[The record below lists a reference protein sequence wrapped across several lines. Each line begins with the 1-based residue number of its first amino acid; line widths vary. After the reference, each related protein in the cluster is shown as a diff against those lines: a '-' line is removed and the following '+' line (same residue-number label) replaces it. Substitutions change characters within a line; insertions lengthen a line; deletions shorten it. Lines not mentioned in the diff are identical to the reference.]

1 MVEMLHSTETG
12 LCVAK
17 QYKSIFSGINGLLS
31 NCYCRSGCSTILCL
45 LPKVKRET
53 WKRLMEAEGCQTVLG
68 PEESGV
74 ERSNLK
80 S

>member
-1 MVEMLHSTETG
+1 MVEKLHSAETR

-17 QYKSIFSGINGLLS
+17 QYNSIFPGINGLLS
-31 NCYCRSGCSTILCL
+31 NCYCRSGCYTIPCL

-53 WKRLMEAEGCQTVLG
+53 WKRLMEAEGCQMALR